1 MTSESDTDKA
11 SASTPKKQRLV
22 RGDLV
27 KKREAP
33 IKKNI
38 ELGGKITQY
47 LADSRQHLNIEQLY
61 LGIAVASKINTSEIK
76 AGKQQR
82 TEFLHRCKD
91 FLVKAFLQIKKRWD
105 FENAPLIKIS
115 LLGPKNAMSE
125 EIRKDNPSILPIAE
139 VRRTSGVFEMSS
151 LPPVELEVEVVDESM
166 EDDTPEMI
174 PADRFTLPARADAVV
189 ELWRTKLA
197 EGVLSPAHFQD
208 HWRVT
213 VPRIYSPQPNRTCL
227 DWSFDE
233 ELAQKLL
240 IQPLE
245 QFVWGGA
252 DGSRVVPP
260 RRSTLC
266 GRVFKQ
272 GEPAYSCRE
281 CGMDNTCVL
290 CVECFKVSAHR
301 HHKYKMGQ
309 SGGGG
314 CCDCGD
320 TEAWKRDPFCELHTA
335 PDDEEQESQSSIGPD
350 VLDRMK
356 IVAYVCLSYCFRLLT
371 LDHAP
376 GLPNDLRLKDAE
388 RDLLQ
393 ILDQPDCY
401 CTVLYNDETHTFE
414 QVIATLNRV
423 LKSNHRDSVELVSLI
438 DREGRALVKCNS
450 FQICDKLKTDI
461 ETFTSRHGP
470 VLKVLV
476 MHAHVIAHQTFAM
489 KLLTWLQNFV
499 SQEQRL
505 RLVVSRVALGEEG
518 CAAAGGAGSGAVGG
532 AGGVAGGVMQNDC
545 RMWKAART
553 AWHRLLIATTLMDYD
568 TKRTMAILF
577 TKNYG
582 SILKDFIRDD
592 HDHSF
597 SISSLSVQLYTTP
610 TLAHHLIA
618 KHDALFVVMNT
629 FVSECLRRCNSKG
642 RLEFDRN
649 HVSMAFKRA
658 QFILY
663 DVKYLLGSVPT
674 NFDDDLRK
682 GFLHGLS
689 LIISLLVMMQGMD
702 SVVRQRG
709 QHMEYEPEWESA
721 FNLHVKLAHSITL
734 ALEWCSAER
743 ALLASAY
750 RMALRRHADT
760 CAHAQH
766 QLRELGNQSALVI
779 PYDVSSEPVSIH
791 RPLSRFIAGLHLQL
805 QRHGLSYH
813 SREFDRHERP
823 KPTPEELIE
832 PVLCTMA
839 MIAQVHAGM
848 WRRNGYALLNQLY
861 FYHNVKCRSE
871 MLDRD
876 VVMLQI
882 GASLIESNEFIIHVL
897 NKFNLLEWAA
907 PDFEQQNVEYDTLRQ
922 TSSMV
927 EEFLGLLI
935 TVVGSRYVPGV
946 GEVTNDD
953 RTKKEIIQML
963 CVKPMPHS
971 ELNRSLPEDQLHETG
986 LEAVIHE
993 VADFVKPQGGNNRGV
1008 YKLKPHL
1015 YDEYDTFFYHYTR
1028 EELSKSEE
1036 EQRNRRKAAGL
1047 AECCPPPPLPKLSPA
1062 FRLLASLL
1070 QSDAALH
1077 VLRCVLERALDL
1089 RARSFSETQVHKALH
1104 LIGYAIRDEESG
1116 HYEFLAFAESAQRS
1130 GLLALLQKLTTCP
1143 RVDAHIPL
1151 AKWLLARI
1159 KALLGQTD
1167 EHAGDGDNM
1176 ETDQEDKQSAE
1187 DPADAEKARRAKLAA
1202 ERRAKLMAQMKTQM
1216 NNFISNNAVLFEE
1229 TTTEVTAEEQ
1239 VLRPLYAG
1247 AALGVWGGG
1256 VPDATRVCI
1265 MCQEEARVEAKSEP
1279 LVLVAFVQ
1287 HSSVLSRERAPPR
1300 CTRDAW
1306 PTAGLGAQ
1314 PHVSSCGHALH
1325 ARCWRKY
1332 VDAVRDKEK
1341 IRPYRLRQPAAFD
1354 VEKKEYLCPL
1364 CERLC
1369 NTALPLLPAP
1379 SLLGGTP
1386 PPLSEGTFAESVDLI
1401 LKLKHQVSSEAV
1413 HVCTE
1418 YCEEM
1423 HCRARA
1429 RSVGAASSEAED
1441 EAEAEA
1447 EVYASTHA
1455 ETLLPADLLAHFGSA
1470 PVSYELVAALV
1481 EDFVRMLPIVCN
1493 SLETGGLVSIA
1504 ALYRSTSYTIMS
1516 TNAVLQAERR
1526 PLLGDLPSRHRD
1538 ALQALVRLAAAIPS
1552 VWSLP
1557 KHVSHHALST
1567 LNTLERT
1574 SPLTHEVFGTL
1585 VALVLTVP
1593 SIFCKAA
1600 GPARPTHLARQI
1612 TLEAFRAALTKALI
1626 AVDVS
1631 SCISEP
1637 MEEQEGTQTFKTK
1650 PDLENLLTFMKELR
1664 RGNLE
1669 IENLSAIDVWECIKR
1684 QCHGFLRCCCLFFHF
1699 LSDIIP
1705 PTELTVVHG
1714 DTWEVMCG
1722 YLDLPSTYKELMD
1735 TPLARKKALE
1745 WSALSNEWFNGE
1757 LQPHIVLE
1765 PSEPPRLIPLPEDF
1779 SELMNVVSEFS
1790 CPNSEREDS
1799 KFPTMCLVC
1808 GQILCSQ
1815 SYCCQI
1821 EVRKSGRSGGT
1832 EHIGAVVAHAMSCG
1846 AGAGAFLRV
1855 RECELLLLAAPAP
1868 ARGAMLP
1875 APYLD
1880 SYGETDQVRTLRTLR
1895 VRECELLLLAAP
1907 APARGAMLPAPY
1919 FDSYDET
1926 DQVLLVHCAC
1936 VSASCCCWPRPACP
1950 RRHAARALPRLVRR
1964 DGPGAYTARTLRVR
1978 ECELLLLAAPAPARG
1993 AMLPAP
1999 YLDSYDET
2007 DQVRTLHVHCAC
2019 VSVSC
2024 CCWPPARPRRHVAR
2038 ALLRLVRRDG
2048 PGAYTARTLRVRECE
2063 LLLLAAPAPARGAM
2077 LPAPYLDSYG
2087 ETDQVRTLRV
2097 RECELLLL
2105 AAPAPARGA
2114 MLPALYFDSYDETDQ
2129 VRTLHVHCACVS
2141 ASCCCWPRRRR
2152 PWRHAARALLR
2163 LVRRDG
2169 PGAYTARTLR
2179 VRECELLLL
2188 AARARPR
2195 RHAARALPR
2204 LVRRDGPGAYT
2215 ARTLRVRECELLLL
2229 AAPAPARGAMLPA
2242 PYLDSYGETDQVRT
2256 LHVHCACV
2264 SVSCCCWPRPRLP
2277 AAPCCPRP
2285 TSTRTARRTRCV
2297 HCTYTARA

>member
-1 MTSESDTDKA
+1 MLLKEVLRRMCSNYNEKRHSKFVYHSDV
-11 SASTPKKQRLV
+11 L
-22 RGDLV
+22 
-27 KKREAP
+27 E
-33 IKKNI
+33 
-38 ELGGKITQY
+38 
-47 LADSRQHLNIEQLY
+47 
-61 LGIAVASKINTSEIK
+61 
-76 AGKQQR
+76 
-82 TEFLHRCKD
+82 EFK
-91 FLVKAFLQIKKRWD
+91 
-105 FENAPLIKIS
+105 
-115 LLGPKNAMSE
+115 
-125 EIRKDNPSILPIAE
+125 
-139 VRRTSGVFEMSS
+139 T
-151 LPPVELEVEVVDESM
+151 
-166 EDDTPEMI
+166 
-174 PADRFTLPARADAVV
+174 FTLPARADAVV

-197 EGVLSPAHFQD
+197 EGVLSHAHFQD

-213 VPRIYSPQPNRTCL
+213 VPRIFSPQPNRTYL

-245 QFVWGGA
+245 YFVWGSS
-252 DGSRVVPP
+252 DGSQVVPP

-266 GRVFKQ
+266 GHVFKQ

-309 SGGGG
+309 SSGGG

-320 TEAWKRDPFCELHTA
+320 TEAWRRNPFCELHTA
-335 PDDEEQESQSSIGPD
+335 PENEEQDAQSTMSAD
-350 VLDRMK
+350 VLERMK
-356 IVAYVCLSYCFRLLT
+356 IVASVCLSYCFRLLT

-376 GLPNDLRLKDAE
+376 GLPNELRLKDGE

-423 LKSNHRDSVELVSLI
+423 LKCNHRDSVELVSLI

-461 ETFTSRHGP
+461 ETHKALFERFTSRHGP

-489 KLLTWLQNFV
+489 KLLQWLQNFV
-499 SQEQRL
+499 SNEPRL
-505 RLVVSRVALGEEG
+505 RLAVSQVALGED
-518 CAAAGGAGSGAVGG
+518 GGASALGGASGVGG
-532 AGGVAGGVMQNDC
+532 VAGGVVGGVMQNDC
-545 RMWKAART
+545 SMWKAART
-553 AWHRLLIATTLMDYD
+553 AWHRLLIATTLMDYE

-597 SISSLSVQLYTTP
+597 SISSMSVQLFTTP
-610 TLAHHLIA
+610 TLAHYLIA

-629 FVSECLRRCNSKG
+629 FLSECLRRCNSKG

-674 NFDDDLRK
+674 SFDDDLRK
-682 GFLHGLS
+682 GFIHGLS
-689 LIISLLVMMQGMD
+689 LMVSLLVMMQGMD
-702 SVVRQRG
+702 SVIRQRG

-734 ALEWCSAER
+734 ALEWCGTER

-750 RMALRRHADT
+750 RTALRRHADT
-760 CAHAQH
+760 CAHKPH

-779 PYDVSSEPVSIH
+779 PYDVSCEPVSIH

-805 QRHGLSYH
+805 HRHGLSYH
-813 SREFDRHERP
+813 SREFDRQDHP
-823 KPTPEELIE
+823 KPSPEELIE

-935 TVVGSRYVPGV
+935 IVVGSRYVPGV
-946 GEVTNDD
+946 GEVTNED

-986 LEAVIHE
+986 LEAVIDE
-993 VADFVKPQGGNNRGV
+993 VADFVKPQGSNRGV
-1008 YKLKPHL
+1008 YNLKPHL
-1015 YDEYDTFFYHYTR
+1015 YDQYDTFFYHYTR
-1028 EELSKSEE
+1028 EEFSKSEE

-1047 AECCPPPPLPKLSPA
+1047 PECCPPPPLPKLSPA

-1070 QSDAALH
+1070 QSDAAMH

-1089 RARSFSETQVHKALH
+1089 RARAFSETQVHKALH
-1104 LIGYAIRDEESG
+1104 LIGYAVRDEESG

-1130 GLLALLQKLTTCP
+1130 GLLTLLQRLCTCA
-1143 RVDAHIPL
+1143 RVEPHLPL
-1151 AKWLLARI
+1151 ARWLLARI

-1167 EHAGDGDNM
+1167 DNKGDGDSM
-1176 ETDQEDKQSAE
+1176 ETDQEDKAPVVDQ
-1187 DPADAEKARRAKLAA
+1187 ADAQKTRRAKLAA
-1202 ERRAKLMAQMKTQM
+1202 ERRAKLMAQMKAQM
-1216 NNFISNNAVLFEE
+1216 NKFISNNAVLFEE
-1229 TTTEVTAEEQ
+1229 TNTEVTAEEQ
-1239 VLRPLYAG
+1239 ELRPLYAG

-1256 VPDATRVCI
+1256 VPDPPRVCI
-1265 MCQEEARVEAKSEP
+1265 MCQEEARVESKSEP

-1287 HSSVLSRERAPPR
+1287 YSTVLSRAHKLAS
-1300 CTRDAW
+1300 CTREAW
-1306 PTAGLGAQ
+1306 CAAGFGAQ

-1325 ARCWRKY
+1325 ARCCRKY
-1332 VDAVRDKEK
+1332 VDGVRDKEK
-1341 IRPYRLRQPAAFD
+1341 IRPYRLRQPAPFD

-1369 NTALPLLPAP
+1369 NTALPLMPTP
-1379 SLLGGTP
+1379 SLPSGSP
-1386 PPLSEGTFAESVDLI
+1386 PPLSEETYNDSVELI
-1401 LKLKHQVSSEAV
+1401 LQLRHQVSCEAV

-1423 HCRARA
+1423 HCVARA
-1429 RSVGAASSEAED
+1429 RSVGAASD
-1441 EAEAEA
+1441 ETEEETEAEA

-1455 ETLLPADLLAHFGSA
+1455 ENILPAELLAHFHGA
-1470 PVSYELVAALV
+1470 PAAGHPAINLV
-1481 EDFVRMLPIVCN
+1481 EDFVRMLPTVCC

-1504 ALYRSTSYTIMS
+1504 ALYRSTAYTVMS

-1552 VWSLP
+1552 VWPTP

-1567 LNTLERT
+1567 LNTLAKT
-1574 SPLTHEVFGTL
+1574 TPLTHEVFSTL

-1593 SIFCKAA
+1593 SLFCKTA

-1612 TLEAFRAALTKALI
+1612 ALDAFRAELTKALI

-1631 SCISEP
+1631 ACTSQP
-1637 MEEQEGTQTFKTK
+1637 MEGQEEYKTK
-1650 PDLENLLTFMKELR
+1650 PDLVNLLSFMKELR
-1664 RGNLE
+1664 RGNLDVD
-1669 IENLSAIDVWECIKR
+1669 NLNANDVWESIKR
-1684 QCHGFLRCCCLFFHF
+1684 QCHVFLRCCCLFFHF

-1705 PTELTVVHG
+1705 PTELTVADG

-1722 YLDLPSTYKELMD
+1722 YLDLPSTFTELLD
-1735 TPLARKKALE
+1735 KPLARRKATE
-1745 WSALSNEWFNGE
+1745 WSALSNDWFEGK
-1757 LQPHIVLE
+1757 LKVHQVLG
-1765 PSEPPRLIPLPEDF
+1765 PLEPPRLVPLPEDF

-1808 GQILCSQ
+1808 GKILCSQ

-1821 EVRKSGRSGGT
+1821 EVRKQSGRGGGT
-1832 EHIGAVVAHAMSCG
+1832 EHVGAVVAHATECG
-1846 AGAGAFLRV
+1846 AGAGVFLRV

-1880 SYGETDQVRTLRTLR
+1880 SYGETDQGLRRGNPLQLCPERYETLR
-1895 VRECELLLLAAP
+1895 LLWLSHGIHERI
-1907 APARGAMLPAPY
+1907 ARG
-1919 FDSYDET
+1919 
-1926 DQVLLVHCAC
+1926 
-1936 VSASCCCWPRPACP
+1936 
-1950 RRHAARALPRLVRR
+1950 
-1964 DGPGAYTARTLRVR
+1964 
-1978 ECELLLLAAPAPARG
+1978 
-1993 AMLPAP
+1993 
-1999 YLDSYDET
+1999 LDANI
-2007 DQVRTLHVHCAC
+2007 V
-2019 VSVSC
+2019 
-2024 CCWPPARPRRHVAR
+2024 VAN
-2038 ALLRLVRRDG
+2038 
-2048 PGAYTARTLRVRECE
+2048 TWQN
-2063 LLLLAAPAPARGAM
+2063 M
-2077 LPAPYLDSYG
+2077 
-2087 ETDQVRTLRV
+2087 
-2097 RECELLLL
+2097 
-2105 AAPAPARGA
+2105 
-2114 MLPALYFDSYDETDQ
+2114 
-2129 VRTLHVHCACVS
+2129 
-2141 ASCCCWPRRRR
+2141 
-2152 PWRHAARALLR
+2152 
-2163 LVRRDG
+2163 
-2169 PGAYTARTLR
+2169 
-2179 VRECELLLL
+2179 
-2188 AARARPR
+2188 
-2195 RHAARALPR
+2195 
-2204 LVRRDGPGAYT
+2204 
-2215 ARTLRVRECELLLL
+2215 
-2229 AAPAPARGAMLPA
+2229 
-2242 PYLDSYGETDQVRT
+2242 
-2256 LHVHCACV
+2256 
-2264 SVSCCCWPRPRLP
+2264 
-2277 AAPCCPRP
+2277 
-2285 TSTRTARRTRCV
+2285 
-2297 HCTYTARA
+2297 